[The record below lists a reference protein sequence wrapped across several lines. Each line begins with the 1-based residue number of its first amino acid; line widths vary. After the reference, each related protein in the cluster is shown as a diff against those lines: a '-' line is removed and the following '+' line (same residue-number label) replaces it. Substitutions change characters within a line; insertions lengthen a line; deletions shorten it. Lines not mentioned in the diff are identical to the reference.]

1 MKLPR
6 ITGKEAE
13 RALLRAGWYLH
24 HSKGSHS
31 YYKHP
36 DFPRRRVTVPMHAG
50 ETLAPKTLGSI
61 LEQANLTVEEF
72 VKLLR
77 G

>member
-1 MKLPR
+1 
-6 ITGKEAE
+6 
-13 RALLRAGWYLH
+13 
-24 HSKGSHS
+24 
-31 YYKHP
+31 
-36 DFPRRRVTVPMHAG
+36 MHAG

>member
-1 MKLPR
+1 M
-6 ITGKEAE
+6 
-13 RALLRAGWYLH
+13 
-24 HSKGSHS
+24 
-31 YYKHP
+31 
-36 DFPRRRVTVPMHAG
+36 PMHAG

-72 VKLLR
+72 VKLLQ